1 MVYVTVLFLK
11 LMDTLL
17 ILATKPFSL
26 VKLSFI
32 FGVRSICIV
41 VHTWI
46 ELLRAAIWFH
56 VNVFWRIMVWT
67 VALIS
72 LPARILTAIQREK
85 LLEMHLHEMQT
96 ELETLLWDRKELQ
109 DRLQS
114 ANKENRIMEVMLAEL
129 EEEHDQAILKI
140 DLLEGEVQDLKDENC
155 CLKEVQSKALWSA
168 GGQVDTGDGRSTKD
182 ADKFGIPSW
191 ISCYSQGKINLEDLL
206 TRKDA
211 LGHESK
217 EPTEMHESL
226 IGGSKASGRIMS
238 TSFCVNRTLEERRE
252 VAVSRSLFSAILSL
266 LVGIIIWEAEDPC
279 MPLVAALFTVVGM
292 SLMSAVQFFASINN
306 RLAIDAVALLSFNWF
321 ILGTLTYPT
330 LPRAAHMFA
339 PFAQRFLRWTI
350 RRLGF
355 SS

>member
-1 MVYVTVLFLK
+1 MVTAIG
-11 LMDTLL
+11 T
-17 ILATKPFSL
+17 ASGH
-26 VKLSFI
+26 S
-32 FGVRSICIV
+32 VRGIICIV
-41 VHTWI
+41 IHTWI

-56 VNVFWRIMVWT
+56 VNVFWRIMDWT

-72 LPARILTAIQREK
+72 LPARILTAIQMER

-114 ANKENRIMEVMLAEL
+114 ANKENRVTEVMLAEL

-168 GGQVDTGDGRSTKD
+168 GGQVDTGDGCNTKD
-182 ADKFGIPSW
+182 ADIFGIPSW
-191 ISCYSQGKINLEDLL
+191 ISSYSRGKINLEDLL
-206 TRKDA
+206 TRKNA

-217 EPTEMHESL
+217 EPMEMHESL
-226 IGGSKASGRIMS
+226 IGGSKASGRIHPFTPAVMS
-238 TSFCVNRTLEERRE
+238 TSFYVNSTLEERRE
-252 VAVSRSLFSAILSL
+252 VAVSRSLFSAILLL

-279 MPLVAALFTVVGM
+279 MPLVTALFTVVGM
-292 SLMSAVQFFASINN
+292 SLMSVVQFFASINN
-306 RLAIDAVALLSFNWF
+306 RLAVDAVALLSFNWF

-330 LPRAAHMFA
+330 LPRAAHIFA

-350 RRLGF
+350 RRL
-355 SS
+355 